1 MRTAC
6 LTCLICFVAA
16 TVSVTAPAAAL
27 GQPTEAE
34 PVIGAAYDGL
44 LGRSADPDGLS
55 YWTGLVDAG
64 ARLGDAIALIGDSV
78 EHRRHVVQQRYER
91 ILQRPPEPAGLDY
104 WSDAIIDRLSAA
116 SLTTEIF
123 SSDEFYLTSGA
134 TSRGYV
140 NALYQRIL
148 GRDAEPAG
156 LEYWS
161 GLLDRGAT
169 RRAVA
174 REIQR
179 SLEGI
184 LQPELSI
191 VSARPAPGGVGSVA
205 TIMVDLD
212 RAVVPEASA
221 IIVSAGGRRV
231 PGSVNGDTNDPNRLV
246 FDAEAEP
253 QVAAGSPVVVTVFAT
268 SEVTPSQYRVD
279 AADYTFTFNGGL
291 RSDPDGELIVAFYGH
306 PGAPVL
312 GVAGEGTPEQALTR
326 LLAQSDPYRVTGRPV
341 VPAFE
346 LIATLVTAS
355 PGADGLYRKRATETE
370 LRTYLDMIRT
380 VGGRL
385 ILDIQPG
392 RADVLDE
399 ARAFEP
405 LLLEPDVG
413 LALDPEWVV
422 GPTQTPRGR
431 IGSLDAAAINRVSAY
446 LADLVAANDLPPKL
460 LIIHRFR
467 EDMVTNVD
475 QIVSRPDIRILFQ
488 ADGEG
493 GPAAKILD
501 YDNLLPEVFER
512 GIKIFYDEDTPT
524 MAPSEV
530 LARTD
535 PDPHYV
541 SYQ

>member
-1 MRTAC
+1 M
-6 LTCLICFVAA
+6 
-16 TVSVTAPAAAL
+16 
-27 GQPTEAE
+27 
-34 PVIGAAYDGL
+34 
-44 LGRSADPDGLS
+44 
-55 YWTGLVDAG
+55 
-64 ARLGDAIALIGDSV
+64 
-78 EHRRHVVQQRYER
+78 
-91 ILQRPPEPAGLDY
+91 
-104 WSDAIIDRLSAA
+104 
-116 SLTTEIF
+116 
-123 SSDEFYLTSGA
+123 
-134 TSRGYV
+134 
-140 NALYQRIL
+140 
-148 GRDAEPAG
+148 
-156 LEYWS
+156 
-161 GLLDRGAT
+161 
-169 RRAVA
+169 
-174 REIQR
+174 
-179 SLEGI
+179 
-184 LQPELSI
+184 
-191 VSARPAPGGVGSVA
+191 A
-205 TIMVDLD
+205 TIVVDLD
-212 RAVVPEASA
+212 RSVVAEASA

-231 PGSVNGDTNDPNRLV
+231 PGSVKGDANDPNRLV
-246 FDAEAEP
+246 FDAGAPP
-253 QVAAGSPVVVTVFAT
+253 QAPAGAPVVVTVFAT
-268 SEVTPSQYRVD
+268 SEVTPGQYRVD
-279 AADYTFTFNGGL
+279 AVDYTFFYDGRF
-291 RSDPDGELIVAFYGH
+291 RSDPAGELIVAFYGH

-355 PGADGLYRKRATETE
+355 PGADGLYRTRATETE
-370 LRTYLDMIRT
+370 LRPYLETIRT

-385 ILDIQPG
+385 VLDIQPG

-399 ARAFEP
+399 ARAFQA

-446 LADLVAANDLPPKL
+446 LSDLVAANDLPPKL
-460 LIIHRFR
+460 LVIHRFR

-475 QIVSRPDIRILFQ
+475 QIVSRPGVRLLFQ

-501 YDNLLPEVFER
+501 YDTLLPDIFER

-524 MAPSEV
+524 MTPSEV

-535 PDPHYV
+535 PDPHYI